1 MLPSFYLGTWKIDT
15 YWLMLAV
22 GAFGMFLC
30 VLYRRKYFPLQWGTG
45 VIFTLILT
53 VVGVLGAK
61 LLFVL
66 ENLQETLE
74 NGLSLGGVSFFG
86 SVFLILMLMPL
97 VGRLFR
103 LRDGQTLDLCAPCVA
118 VMIGCMRVGCFLTG
132 CCGGWEVCVGNW
144 RFRWPTQAMDSIGDF
159 AILLL
164 LMQWE
169 EQGKQKNLLY
179 PWFMVFYSIMRFF
192 IEFLRDTPKDW
203 LFLSH
208 GQWFSLAAVAIGGGM
223 IVAANQNRKP
233 TKMNNPANCCGDRRE
248 KQGRVRK

>member
-1 MLPSFYLGTWKIDT
+1 MLPSIYLGTLKIGT

-22 GAFGMFLC
+22 GAVGMFFC
-30 VLYRRKYFPLQWGTG
+30 VLYRRKSFPLRRRSS
-45 VIFTLILT
+45 VLFTLILT

-61 LLFVL
+61 LLFAL
-66 ENLQETLE
+66 ENLKEMLK

-97 VGRLFR
+97 LGRLFR
-103 LRDGQTLDLCAPCVA
+103 LQGGQTLDLCAPCVA
-118 VMIGCMRVGCFLTG
+118 IMIGCMRVGCFFSG
-132 CCGGWEVCVGNW
+132 CCGGWEACIGNW
-144 RFRWPTQAMDSIGDF
+144 CFHWPTQAMDSIGDF
-159 AILLL
+159 AILFL

-179 PWFMVFYSIMRFF
+179 PWFMVLYSTMRFF
-192 IEFLRDTPKDW
+192 IEFLRDTPKNW

-223 IVAANQNRKP
+223 IIVAKKSRTSAKSK
-233 TKMNNPANCCGDRRE
+233 TTANCCGDRR
-248 KQGRVRK
+248 KRGRE